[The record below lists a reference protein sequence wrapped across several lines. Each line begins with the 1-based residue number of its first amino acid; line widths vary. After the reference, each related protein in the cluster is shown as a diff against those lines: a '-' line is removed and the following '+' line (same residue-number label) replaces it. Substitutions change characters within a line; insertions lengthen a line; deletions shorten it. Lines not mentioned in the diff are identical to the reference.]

1 MNTMLKKRYLKRNA
15 NALWQN
21 FLRKDYKKSFLESKS
36 LRFALLLVVRK
47 AIISLTLS
55 DSYRAKVIK
64 SYAHAQYRKRIQG
77 ERAYRL
83 LPVFVVHR
91 AWLAF
96 VQNLPVG
103 AMLLRPYVFLRYKL
117 GKIDIPYFE
126 LVLTTRCSL
135 RCESCNNLMQYFD
148 SKNAY
153 TCSLEKIL
161 ETLEALC
168 RVVDSVA
175 YVRII
180 GGEPLLFKDIA
191 KVAQALER
199 EQKVKMFDIV
209 TNGTIMP
216 DSALLEVLAR
226 SQKSWVSISD
236 YSTSPNLKVKLKI
249 NEISRVLT
257 ERRIAHHILWQ
268 SEGSSWFDPGKIYK
282 RGRDKEGI
290 IKNFKACMMA
300 CVSVMS
306 NESFALK
313 PYPGGGQLHSL
324 EDSDLSMSA
333 KNAEPKSQ
341 NTESS
346 KMPNRVSSAPSDT
359 LDSKHTDIMDA
370 ANAAHT
376 TRTNATSAAST
387 TSTAETART
396 HAAFG
401 HIFICPIASSL
412 SRLKGLE
419 EFEGDFITLDSHTSK
434 ADFRRFYTQEYF
446 KACDYCHDM
455 WGAKR
460 DIPIAVQTK
469 EVLALSKE

>member
-1 MNTMLKKRYLKRNA
+1 MLKKRYLKRNA

-47 AIISLTLS
+47 AITSLTLS

-64 SYAHAQYRKRIQG
+64 SYARAQYRKRIQKQ
-77 ERAYRL
+77 RAYHL
-83 LPVFVVHR
+83 LPVFVAHR
-91 AWLAF
+91 AWLWF
-96 VQNLPVG
+96 VKSQPVG

-249 NEISRVLT
+249 NEIAQALT

-324 EDSDLSMSA
+324 EDSDLSASA

-346 KMPNRVSSAPSDT
+346 KMPSRVSSAPSDT
-359 LDSKHTDIMDA
+359 LDSKHTDIMDTATA
-370 ANAAHT
+370 A
-376 TRTNATSAAST
+376 R
-387 TSTAETART
+387 TAETART

-469 EVLALSKE
+469 EVLALSK

>member
-1 MNTMLKKRYLKRNA
+1 M
-15 NALWQN
+15 
-21 FLRKDYKKSFLESKS
+21 
-36 LRFALLLVVRK
+36 V
-47 AIISLTLS
+47 
-55 DSYRAKVIK
+55 
-64 SYAHAQYRKRIQG
+64 
-77 ERAYRL
+77 L
-83 LPVFVVHR
+83 LP
-91 AWLAF
+91 
-96 VQNLPVG
+96 
-103 AMLLRPYVFLRYKL
+103 YVYLRYKF

-148 SKNAY
+148 TKNAY

-236 YSTSPNLKVKLKI
+236 YSTSPNLRAKLRI
-249 NEISRVLT
+249 QELAQVLK
-257 ERRIAHHILWQ
+257 ERNIAHHILWQ

-290 IKNFKACMMA
+290 VKNFKACMMA

-306 NESFALK
+306 NESFAFRAK
-313 PYPGGGQLHSL
+313 MGGG
-324 EDSDLSMSA
+324 
-333 KNAEPKSQ
+333 KS
-341 NTESS
+341 
-346 KMPNRVSSAPSDT
+346 
-359 LDSKHTDIMDA
+359 I
-370 ANAAHT
+370 
-376 TRTNATSAAST
+376 
-387 TSTAETART
+387 
-396 HAAFG
+396 
-401 HIFICPIASSL
+401 I
-412 SRLKGLE
+412 
-419 EFEGDFITLDSHTSK
+419 
-434 ADFRRFYTQEYF
+434 
-446 KACDYCHDM
+446 
-455 WGAKR
+455 
-460 DIPIAVQTK
+460 
-469 EVLALSKE
+469 

>member
-47 AIISLTLS
+47 AITSLTLS
-55 DSYRAKVIK
+55 DSYKAKIRK
-64 SYAHAQYRKRIQG
+64 SYARAQYRKRIQKQ
-77 ERAYRL
+77 RAYHL
-83 LPVFVVHR
+83 LPVFVAHR
-91 AWLAF
+91 AWLWF
-96 VQNLPVG
+96 VKSQPVG

-324 EDSDLSMSA
+324 EDSDLSASA

-359 LDSKHTDIMDA
+359 LDSKHTDIMDTATA
-370 ANAAHT
+370 A
-376 TRTNATSAAST
+376 R
-387 TSTAETART
+387 TAETART

-469 EVLALSKE
+469 EVLALSK

>member
-1 MNTMLKKRYLKRNA
+1 MLKERYIKRNA
-15 NALWQN
+15 HALWQK
-21 FLRKDYKKSFLESKS
+21 FLRRNYKKSFLESKK

-47 AIISLTLS
+47 ILYKLTLS
-55 DSYRAKVIK
+55 DTHKTKVRK
-64 SYAHAQYRKRIQG
+64 SYARAEYHKRIRE
-77 ERAYRL
+77 ERAYHL
-83 LPVFVVHR
+83 LPIFIVHR

-96 VQNLPVG
+96 VHSLPVG
-103 AMLLRPYVFLRYKL
+103 AMVLLPYVYLRYKL

-148 SKNAY
+148 TKNAY
-153 TCSLEKIL
+153 TCSVDKIL
-161 ETLEALC
+161 ATLRILC
-168 RVVDSVA
+168 GVVDSVA

-236 YSTSPNLKVKLKI
+236 YSTSPNLRAKLRI
-249 NEISRVLT
+249 QELAQVLK
-257 ERRIAHHILWQ
+257 ERNIAHHILWQ

-290 IKNFKACMMA
+290 VKNFKACMMA

-306 NESFALK
+306 NESFAFRAK
-313 PYPGGGQLHSL
+313 MGGGQTHSL
-324 EDSDLSMSA
+324 EST
-333 KNAEPKSQ
+333 P
-341 NTESS
+341 
-346 KMPNRVSSAPSDT
+346 MPNRDPSAPTPNDER
-359 LDSKHTDIMDA
+359 DFKHT
-370 ANAAHT
+370 NT
-376 TRTNATSAAST
+376 AS
-387 TSTAETART
+387 
-396 HAAFG
+396 G
-401 HIFICPIASSL
+401 HIFICPVASSL

-434 ADFRRFYTQEYF
+434 ADFRRFYSQEYF

-455 WGAKR
+455 WETKR
-460 DIPIAVQTK
+460 DIPIAIQTK
-469 EVLALSKE
+469 EVLPLTKQESKMVITTGLEPATPTMSR

>member
-47 AIISLTLS
+47 AITSLTLS

-64 SYAHAQYRKRIQG
+64 SYARAQYRKRIQKQ
-77 ERAYRL
+77 RAYHL
-83 LPVFVVHR
+83 LPVFVAHR
-91 AWLAF
+91 AWLWF
-96 VQNLPVG
+96 VKSQPVG

-324 EDSDLSMSA
+324 EDSDLSASA

-359 LDSKHTDIMDA
+359 LDSKHTDIMDTATA
-370 ANAAHT
+370 A
-376 TRTNATSAAST
+376 R
-387 TSTAETART
+387 TAETART

-469 EVLALSKE
+469 EVLALSK

>member
-1 MNTMLKKRYLKRNA
+1 MNTMLRKRYFKRNA

-21 FLRKDYKKSFLESKS
+21 FLRKNYKKSFLESKK

-47 AIISLTLS
+47 VITILTLTE
-55 DSYRAKVIK
+55 SYKAKIRK
-64 SYAHAQYRKRIQG
+64 SYAHAQYRKRIQKQ
-77 ERAYRL
+77 RAYHL

-91 AWLAF
+91 VWLAF

-103 AMLLRPYVFLRYKL
+103 AMLLCPYVFARYKL

-148 SKNAY
+148 TKNAY

-236 YSTSPNLKVKLKI
+236 YSTSPNLRAKLRI
-249 NEISRVLT
+249 QELAQVLK
-257 ERRIAHHILWQ
+257 ERNIAHHILWQ
-268 SEGSSWFDPGKIYK
+268 SEGSSWYDPGKIYK

-290 IKNFKACMMA
+290 VKNFKACMMA

-306 NESFALK
+306 NESFAFRAK
-313 PYPGGGQLHSL
+313 MGGGQEHNL
-324 EDSDLSMSA
+324 ESKPTNSIDSSEST
-333 KNAEPKSQ
+333 Q
-341 NTESS
+341 N
-346 KMPNRVSSAPSDT
+346 M
-359 LDSKHTDIMDA
+359 
-370 ANAAHT
+370 
-376 TRTNATSAAST
+376 
-387 TSTAETART
+387 
-396 HAAFG
+396 AFG

-434 ADFRRFYTQEYF
+434 ADFRRFYSQEYF

-455 WGAKR
+455 WKAKR
-460 DIPIAVQTK
+460 DIPIAVQTQ
-469 EVLALSKE
+469 EVLPLTP

>member
-1 MNTMLKKRYLKRNA
+1 MNTMLKERYIKRNA
-15 NALWQN
+15 HALWQK
-21 FLRKDYKKSFLESKS
+21 FLRRNYKKSFLESKK

-47 AIISLTLS
+47 ILYKLTLS
-55 DSYRAKVIK
+55 DTHKTKVRK
-64 SYAHAQYRKRIQG
+64 SYARAEYHKRIRE
-77 ERAYRL
+77 ERAYHL
-83 LPVFVVHR
+83 LPIFIVHR

-96 VQNLPVG
+96 VHSLPVG
-103 AMLLRPYVFLRYKL
+103 AMVLLPYVYLRYKL

-148 SKNAY
+148 TKNAY
-153 TCSLEKIL
+153 TCSVDKIL
-161 ETLEALC
+161 ATLRTLC
-168 RVVDSVA
+168 EVVDSVV

-191 KVAQALER
+191 KVAQALEN
-199 EQKVKMFDIV
+199 ESKIKSFDIV

-236 YSTSPNLKVKLKI
+236 YSTSPNLKAKLRIPELAQVFKAR
-249 NEISRVLT
+249 N
-257 ERRIAHHILWQ
+257 IAHHILWQ

-290 IKNFKACMMA
+290 VKNFKACMMP
-300 CVSVMS
+300 CVSMMS
-306 NESFALK
+306 NESFAFRANL
-313 PYPGGGQLHSL
+313 GGGQEHSVR
-324 EDSDLSMSA
+324 DNMSESHLTS
-333 KNAEPKSQ
+333 NTTKSTESTPT
-341 NTESS
+341 NGITESS
-346 KMPNRVSSAPSDT
+346 KSPQDEA
-359 LDSKHTDIMDA
+359 I
-370 ANAAHT
+370 
-376 TRTNATSAAST
+376 
-387 TSTAETART
+387 
-396 HAAFG
+396 G
-401 HIFICPIASSL
+401 HIFICPVASSL

-455 WGAKR
+455 WETKR
-460 DIPIAVQTK
+460 DIPIAIQTR
-469 EVLALSKE
+469 EVLPLAKE

>member
-1 MNTMLKKRYLKRNA
+1 MNTMLRKRYFKRNA
-15 NALWQN
+15 HALWQN
-21 FLRKDYKKSFLESKS
+21 FLRKNYKKSFLESKK

-47 AIISLTLS
+47 VITILTLTE
-55 DSYRAKVIK
+55 SYKAKIRK

-77 ERAYRL
+77 ERAYHL
-83 LPVFVVHR
+83 LPVFVAHR
-91 AWLAF
+91 AWLWF
-96 VQNLPVG
+96 VKSQPVG
-103 AMLLRPYVFLRYKL
+103 AMLLRPYVFARYKL

-148 SKNAY
+148 TKNAY

-236 YSTSPNLKVKLKI
+236 YSTSPNLRAKLRI
-249 NEISRVLT
+249 QELAQVLK
-257 ERRIAHHILWQ
+257 ERNIAHHILWQ

-306 NESFALK
+306 NESFAFRAK
-313 PYPGGGQLHSL
+313 MGGG
-324 EDSDLSMSA
+324 
-333 KNAEPKSQ
+333 KS
-341 NTESS
+341 
-346 KMPNRVSSAPSDT
+346 
-359 LDSKHTDIMDA
+359 I
-370 ANAAHT
+370 
-376 TRTNATSAAST
+376 
-387 TSTAETART
+387 
-396 HAAFG
+396 
-401 HIFICPIASSL
+401 I
-412 SRLKGLE
+412 
-419 EFEGDFITLDSHTSK
+419 
-434 ADFRRFYTQEYF
+434 
-446 KACDYCHDM
+446 
-455 WGAKR
+455 
-460 DIPIAVQTK
+460 
-469 EVLALSKE
+469 

>member
-1 MNTMLKKRYLKRNA
+1 MLKKRYLKRNA

-47 AIISLTLS
+47 AITSLTLS

-64 SYAHAQYRKRIQG
+64 SYARAQYRKRIQKQ
-77 ERAYRL
+77 RAYHL
-83 LPVFVVHR
+83 LPVFVAHR
-91 AWLAF
+91 AWLWF
-96 VQNLPVG
+96 VKSQPVG

-324 EDSDLSMSA
+324 EDSDLSASA

-359 LDSKHTDIMDA
+359 LDSKHTDIMDTATA
-370 ANAAHT
+370 A
-376 TRTNATSAAST
+376 R
-387 TSTAETART
+387 TAETART

-469 EVLALSKE
+469 EVLALSK

>member
-1 MNTMLKKRYLKRNA
+1 MNTMLKKRYFKRNA

-47 AIISLTLS
+47 VITSLTLS

-77 ERAYRL
+77 ERAYHL

-91 AWLAF
+91 VWLAF
-96 VQNLPVG
+96 VKNLPTG

-148 SKNAY
+148 TKNAY
-153 TCSLEKIL
+153 TCSVDKIL
-161 ETLEALC
+161 ATLRTLC
-168 RVVDSVA
+168 EVVDSVV

-191 KVAQALER
+191 KVAQALEN
-199 EQKVKMFDIV
+199 ESKIKSFDIV

-236 YSTSPNLKVKLKI
+236 YSTSPNLKAKLRIPELAQVFKAR
-249 NEISRVLT
+249 N
-257 ERRIAHHILWQ
+257 IAHHILWQ

-290 IKNFKACMMA
+290 VKNFKACMMA

-306 NESFALK
+306 NESFAFRANL
-313 PYPGGGQLHSL
+313 GGGGR
-324 EDSDLSMSA
+324 A
-333 KNAEPKSQ
+333 
-341 NTESS
+341 
-346 KMPNRVSSAPSDT
+346 
-359 LDSKHTDIMDA
+359 
-370 ANAAHT
+370 
-376 TRTNATSAAST
+376 
-387 TSTAETART
+387 
-396 HAAFG
+396 
-401 HIFICPIASSL
+401 
-412 SRLKGLE
+412 
-419 EFEGDFITLDSHTSK
+419 
-434 ADFRRFYTQEYF
+434 
-446 KACDYCHDM
+446 
-455 WGAKR
+455 
-460 DIPIAVQTK
+460 
-469 EVLALSKE
+469 

>member
-1 MNTMLKKRYLKRNA
+1 MLKKRYFKRNA

-47 AIISLTLS
+47 VITILTLTE
-55 DSYRAKVIK
+55 SYKAKIRK

-77 ERAYRL
+77 ERAYHL

-91 AWLAF
+91 VWLAF
-96 VQNLPVG
+96 VKNLPTG

-148 SKNAY
+148 TKNAY
-153 TCSLEKIL
+153 TCSVDKIL
-161 ETLEALC
+161 ATLRTLC
-168 RVVDSVA
+168 EVVDSVV

-191 KVAQALER
+191 KVAQALEN
-199 EQKVKMFDIV
+199 ESKIKSFDIV

-236 YSTSPNLKVKLKI
+236 YSTSPNLKAKLRIPELAQVFKAR
-249 NEISRVLT
+249 N
-257 ERRIAHHILWQ
+257 IAHHILWQ

-290 IKNFKACMMA
+290 VKNFKACMMA

-306 NESFALK
+306 NESFAFRANL
-313 PYPGGGQLHSL
+313 GGGQSL
-324 EDSDLSMSA
+324 EST
-333 KNAEPKSQ
+333 P
-341 NTESS
+341 
-346 KMPNRVSSAPSDT
+346 MPNRDPSAPTPNDER
-359 LDSKHTDIMDA
+359 DFKHT
-370 ANAAHT
+370 NT
-376 TRTNATSAAST
+376 AS
-387 TSTAETART
+387 
-396 HAAFG
+396 G
-401 HIFICPIASSL
+401 HIFICPVASSL

-434 ADFRRFYTQEYF
+434 ADFRRFYSQEYF

-455 WGAKR
+455 WETKR
-460 DIPIAVQTK
+460 DIPIAIQTK
-469 EVLALSKE
+469 EVLPLTKQESKMVITTGLEPATPTMSR